1 MRSVQPC
8 SAATCTAVR
17 WSLLR
22 TQEGH
27 PMPVKHF
34 TASTLFQAAAQYSGV
49 HSSLSFTTGS
59 QPCAA
64 SDVMRAEH
72 WGAADEDASCYAGH
86 RSGTAQPQM
95 TPWQGARRDDQQ
107 LTNAHS

>member
-27 PMPVKHF
+27 PMPLKHS
-34 TASTLFQAAAQYSGV
+34 TALVLFQAAAQYSGV
-49 HSSLSFTTGS
+49 HSSLSLTTGS
-59 QPCAA
+59 QPCAVR
-64 SDVMRAEH
+64 DIRKPEH
-72 WGAADEDASCYAGH
+72 WGADYDDASC
-86 RSGTAQPQM
+86 
-95 TPWQGARRDDQQ
+95 
-107 LTNAHS
+107 